1 MDPFADEFA
10 STIGVKVCEVA
21 KEAKK
26 KIETSEQTTFFI

>member
-1 MDPFADEFA
+1 MDPFAAEFA

-26 KIETSEQTTFFI
+26 KYRN